1 MIALSPL
8 KTKYIQMKKIIFL
21 AFLLL
26 GSVITKASVSI
37 NNDKDTLLTVFDGV
51 NNRLLNDVQGLSDEQ
66 VNFKPSAERWS
77 IGQCI
82 EHITKTEGMLLGM
95 VQEMMKKPANPE
107 MRSKI
112 KGEDKQVLTMIED
125 RSKKFKAPD
134 ELQPSKT
141 NYDLDELI
149 KNLEKQ
155 RAMTLAFINQTTLES
170 LRNHIMQTPT
180 KDYADA
186 YRSLLFI
193 AGHSLR
199 HTAQIEEVKTAPG
212 YPSK

>member
-1 MIALSPL
+1 MR
-8 KTKYIQMKKIIFL
+8 KIIFL

-26 GSVITKASVSI
+26 GTGITKAKVSTDG
-37 NNDKDTLLTVFDGV
+37 NKDTLLSVFNGADT
-51 NNRLLNDVQGLSDEQ
+51 RLLNDVKGLSSEQ
-66 VNFKPSAERWS
+66 INFKPSAESWS

-95 VQEMMKKPANPE
+95 VQEMLKKPANPE

-112 KGEDKQVLTMIED
+112 KGEDKQVLTMMED

-134 ELQPSKT
+134 ALQPSKT
-141 NYDLDELI
+141 DYDLDELI
-149 KNLEKQ
+149 KNMEKQ
-155 RAMTLAFINQTTLES
+155 RAVTLAFINQTSLDD
-170 LRNHIMQTPT
+170 LRNHITQTPN

-199 HTAQIEEVKTAPG
+199 HTEQIEEVKAAQGFP
-212 YPSK
+212 K